1 MNDEGF
7 PVVFGICL
15 DAEALWTNKVPVG
28 SHRPVLFSH
37 GRYALH
43 EGLEPLLALLSTH
56 GIRASFFVP
65 GVTADRYPDA
75 LRRIQDHGHELGS
88 HGMHHVTP
96 TGMERSEERREL
108 VEGIEAVARAVGQRP
123 VSWRSPS
130 WEITESTL
138 GLLSEA
144 GVEISANFQDR
155 SRPYLHPADDGSLP
169 IVELPVHWHLA
180 DAPYFLY
187 GGLPGRVIRP
197 ASDAERVWRE
207 EFDGLLADRPGSFFH
222 LTLHVQLIGHPGRLR
237 MLDRLIAHMRWQGA
251 VRFLTCR
258 ELADEARPHL
268 TVTTAGPAGSGGGC

>member
-1 MNDEGF
+1 MSDEGF

-65 GVTADRYPDA
+65 GITADNYPDA

-123 VSWRSPS
+123 SRGGRPHGRSPNPPSGFSPKRGSRFRRTFRIARARICTRRSAARFRS
-130 WEITESTL
+130 WNCPCTGTSRMHPISST
-138 GLLSEA
+138 A
-144 GVEISANFQDR
+144 VF
-155 SRPYLHPADDGSLP
+155 P
-169 IVELPVHWHLA
+169 
-180 DAPYFLY
+180 
-187 GGLPGRVIRP
+187 GG
-197 ASDAERVWRE
+197 
-207 EFDGLLADRPGSFFH
+207 
-222 LTLHVQLIGHPGRLR
+222 
-237 MLDRLIAHMRWQGA
+237 
-251 VRFLTCR
+251 
-258 ELADEARPHL
+258 
-268 TVTTAGPAGSGGGC
+268 